1 MLRPKMLKPM
11 LITTLLLT
19 LAACSTPPKEPN
31 TGPDTPPGTPALA
44 TCPSTIVIDNFEYEP
59 GNCQVAAGTT
69 ITFLNEDT
77 VPHTAT
83 SRAGTPAA
91 FDTGDIGVNKS
102 ATVTFGAPGVYD
114 YFCTIHPDMEAS
126 ITVK

>member
-1 MLRPKMLKPM
+1 MLRP
-11 LITTLLLT
+11 LLT
-19 LAACSTPPKEPN
+19 VVLVTILAACNSPETVTDPDPIPEPPE
-31 TGPDTPPGTPALA
+31 LS
-44 TCPSTIVIDNFEYEP
+44 TCPSTIVIDEFEYEP
-59 GNCQVAAGTT
+59 GDCQVAAGTT

-83 SRAGTPAA
+83 SRPGTPAA
-91 FDTGDIGVNKS
+91 FDTGDIGLNKS
-102 ATVTFGAPGVYD
+102 ATVTFTTPGDYA